1 MSLMMTLTN
10 MKNRKILNLF
20 GSGAFA
26 SGAFASGVLQ
36 EFEFDFE
43 GLSAH

>member
-26 SGAFASGVLQ
+26 SGVLQ
-36 EFEFDFE
+36 EFAFDFE
-43 GLSAH
+43 DLSAH

>member
-20 GSGAFA
+20 D